1 METISKISHVMVVFN
16 SSVNFYVYYLKDKHI
31 RTTNNLIRIKTID
44 KQDKTAE
51 RRSESKPNLITETET
66 RPEFTSLVNSCDS

>member
-1 METISKISHVMVVFN
+1 MVVFN

-51 RRSESKPNLITETET
+51 RRSESKPNLNTETET
-66 RPEFTSLVNSCDS
+66 RPEFTSLVSSCDT

>member
-1 METISKISHVMVVFN
+1 MVVFN

-44 KQDKTAE
+44 KQDKNTE
-51 RRSESKPNLITETET
+51 RRSASKPNLITETET
-66 RPEFTSLVNSCDS
+66 KPEFTSLVNSRDT